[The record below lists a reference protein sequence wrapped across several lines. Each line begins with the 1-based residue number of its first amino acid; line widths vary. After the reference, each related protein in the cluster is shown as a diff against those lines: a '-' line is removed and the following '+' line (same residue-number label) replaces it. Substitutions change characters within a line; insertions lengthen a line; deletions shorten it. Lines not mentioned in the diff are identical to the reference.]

1 MTSLEPEN
9 PETAP
14 NSEESAPPLKARILG
29 RIRLAKIK
37 SPGGNGVAW
46 LALALAAIAV
56 FLSFSDKMSTKNDS
70 LVSINRMMTDSVVP
84 EMKRAREKDMV
95 DAVYDLKH
103 VSVTLEK
110 LRDTSRNPEVKTMIE
125 KLRKDVE
132 EISVKIYVHE

>member
-1 MTSLEPEN
+1 MTSLDPEN
-9 PETAP
+9 PGTAP
-14 NSEESAPPLKARILG
+14 CAEESASPLKARILG
-29 RIRLAKIK
+29 RIKLGKIK

-46 LALALAAIAV
+46 LAVVLAAIAV